1 MRTAV
6 YDAWFHTMGGGEY
19 HAIAVA
25 TALAEIYDEVDIIVH
40 RPASLPQV
48 EPGNDDAS
56 DRLQIKVIPLW
67 PDNKL
72 YDFFRTYDLFVNA
85 THESRLHNPS
95 HRGIRLLFFPPKP
108 SSKLWHLADSLLAY
122 VERMGGAPTYAE
134 GFYGPER
141 LGRGWFR
148 ASGTDAHIAI
158 HKQKGDYITLMLGLP
173 TGAEA
178 KEVTLSIGDKK
189 LGSTIIE
196 PTNGNFVPFGPI
208 KIPHK
213 THCARL
219 TLSCNSIDSS
229 VDSNELREL
238 GVLVAGM
245 RTNHV
250 QSILPRV
257 ISQSLPHITE
267 EIERVR
273 SRNDSSSMSSYDLI
287 LTNSEFSCRW
297 ARKWWDIDPKTVYP
311 PVTPID
317 TGMTEKQPLI
327 LSVGRFFAGGHNKKH
342 DIMIKQFKHLIDDG
356 LHGWTLQLIG
366 GQGTTKA
373 DTEYMEHILHL
384 ADGYPIN
391 VSPNL
396 SKPSLDSAYAKAS
409 IYWHA
414 TGFGE
419 KKSNPSV
426 FEHFG
431 IAAAEAMS
439 AGACPLLFNGGGL
452 SEIIEP
458 HVSGFLWSNTGEL
471 TKLSWDLIRNAN
483 LRRTIGTQAIKRSKA
498 FHPDKFRSDILKHV
512 DKFL

>member
-1 MRTAV
+1 MRAAV

-25 TALAEIYDEVDIIVH
+25 ATLAEIYDEVDIIVH
-40 RPASLPQV
+40 TPVSFPDVQAK
-48 EPGNDDAS
+48 NDGIS

-72 YDFFRTYDLFVNA
+72 YDFFMTYDLFVNA

-95 HRGIRLLFFPPKP
+95 PKGIRLLFFPPKP
-108 SSKLWHLADSLLAY
+108 ASRLWHLADSLLAY
-122 VERMGGAPTYAE
+122 IERIGGAPTYAE

-141 LGRGWFR
+141 LGKGWFR
-148 ASGTDAHIAI
+148 ASSTDAHITI
-158 HKQKGDYITLMLGLP
+158 HKQNGDCITLMLGLP

-178 KEVTLSIGDKK
+178 KEVTLSIGNKT
-189 LGSTIIE
+189 LGSTTIE
-196 PTNGNFVPFGPI
+196 PTDGNFVPFGPI
-208 KIPHK
+208 KIPPQVHS
-213 THCARL
+213 TRL
-219 TLSCNSIDSS
+219 TLSCNSINAHMDST
-229 VDSNELREL
+229 ELREL

-245 RTNHV
+245 RTNNP
-250 QSILPRV
+250 QSILPRMV
-257 ISQSLPHITE
+257 SQSLPRITE
-267 EIERVR
+267 QIERVR
-273 SRNDSSSMSSYDLI
+273 SRNDRCSMSSYDLV
-287 LTNSEFSCRW
+287 LTNSEFTCKW
-297 ARKWWDIDPKTVYP
+297 AKKWWGIDPKTVYP

-317 TGMTEKQPLI
+317 VGMTEKQPLI

-342 DIMIKQFKHLIDDG
+342 DVMIEQFKHLIDDG
-356 LHGWTLQLIG
+356 LHSWKLKLVG

-373 DTEYMEHILHL
+373 DGDYMRHILHL
-384 ADGYPIN
+384 ADGYPID

-414 TGFGE
+414 TGFDE
-419 KKSNPSV
+419 RKSNPSV

-431 IAAAEAMS
+431 IAPAEAMS

-458 HVSGFLWSNTGEL
+458 GVSGFLWSNTQEL
-471 TKLSWDLIRNAN
+471 SRLSWDLIRNAN
-483 LRRTIGTQAIKRSKA
+483 LRTTIGAQARKRSKA
-498 FHPDKFRSDILKHV
+498 FHPDQFHSDILKHINT
-512 DKFL
+512 FL